1 MKAAGFESLPE
12 INGFVEKLV
21 KFYMGCICFESEK
34 EKRVSKFRKL

>member
-21 KFYMGCICFESEK
+21 TCEVLYGLYLF
-34 EKRVSKFRKL
+34 